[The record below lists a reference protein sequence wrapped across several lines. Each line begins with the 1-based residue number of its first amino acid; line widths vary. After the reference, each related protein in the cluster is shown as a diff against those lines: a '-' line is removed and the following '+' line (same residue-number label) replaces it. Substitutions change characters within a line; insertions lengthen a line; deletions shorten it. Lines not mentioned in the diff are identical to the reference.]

1 VDAAMNKRRR
11 RNAKAVARAHKRAVR
26 QFDAMEAVLPEL
38 WPSAEEVRRCER
50 GTSLLEELGPTNF
63 LSLRALIEEKAQR
76 NGIVAV
82 RLSPDEAACVHDPSS
97 DLEAVVNI
105 MARHLAPNSTRGS

>member
-1 VDAAMNKRRR
+1 MNKRRR
-11 RNAKAVARAHKRAVR
+11 HNAKAVARAHKRAVR
-26 QFDAMEAVLPEL
+26 QFAATEAAMPDL

-76 NGIVAV
+76 SGIVVV
-82 RLSPDEAACVHDPSS
+82 RLSPQEAACVHDPSS
-97 DLEAVVNI
+97 DLEAAVNI
-105 MARHLAPNSTRGS
+105 MARHLAPNSRGCSR